1 MSDLIQFIESFFNEM
16 RIHSHILT
24 KPFAWDINYDL
35 QLRYQLT
42 RKKDY
47 IIDTFPS
54 FSPDEAD
61 NCILIIKD
69 TFGCQYILIPIPNS
83 EDKLLIGPFSFKQY
97 STTYVDKIMK
107 KLSIPDTLHTYMNQY
122 YQSLPC
128 IGDKNT
134 IDIFLASISRSLYGK
149 RAKEVIYRNP
159 NENPVLEISNSS
171 DLQASD
177 DTIEIIEKRYE
188 LENKFMYL
196 LSIGDY
202 ESIDKLTSSSY
213 SYIIEKRLPD
223 TLRDKK
229 NYLIILNTLSRKAAE
244 QAEIHP
250 LYLDEISSR
259 FAYKIEDTKNM
270 KEVKILRNEMIK
282 KYCLLVKNNSCETYS
297 YIIKKA
303 INKINFNLEKYLSLS
318 IIAKELSIS
327 KSYLSALFKKET
339 GSSITKYIAE
349 KRIDKAIFLLNTS
362 KKQIGDIAL
371 ACGYDDLTYFSK
383 RFKKIKGISPSQYK
397 KMINKNSN

>member
-24 KPFAWDINYDL
+24 KPFAWDINHDL

-61 NCILIIKD
+61 NCVLIITD

-97 STTYVDKIMK
+97 STTYVDKIME

-122 YQSLPC
+122 YQSLPY

-149 RAKEVIYRNP
+149 RAKEVIYRKRND
-159 NENPVLEISNSS
+159 NSVLEISDSS

-188 LENKFMYL
+188 LENKFMHL
-196 LSIGDY
+196 LSLGDY
-202 ESIDKLTSSSY
+202 ESIDKLINSSY

-259 FAYKIEDTKNM
+259 FAYKIEDIKNM
-270 KEVKILRNEMIK
+270 KEVNILRNEMIK
-282 KYCLLVKNNSCETYS
+282 KYCLLVKNNSCENYS

-303 INKINFNLEKYLSLS
+303 INKINFNLEKDLSLS

-327 KSYLSALFKKET
+327 KSYLSTLFKKET
-339 GSSITKYIAE
+339 GSSITKYITE

-371 ACGYDDLTYFSK
+371 TCGYNDLTYFTK

-397 KMINKNSN
+397 KMIHKNSN